1 VVTTY
6 FQIESILYTVAVI
19 IQHESNEAPSARD
32 DQLMAA
38 VVDRPGGPEGQMAF
52 ETSTVFNQ
60 FVVHDLSKLL
70 GRVLQELPE
79 VQKEVIHLASK
90 GISRREITA
99 KKIKLSLGTAT
110 ARHLLA

>member
-19 IQHESNEAPSARD
+19 IQHESNKATSARS

-38 VVDRPGGPEGQMAF
+38 VVDHPGGPESPLAF
-52 ETSTVFNQ
+52 KTSTVSNQ
-60 FVVHDLSKLL
+60 FVIQDLSELL

-79 VQKEVIHLASK
+79 VQKGVIHLACK
-90 GISRREITA
+90 GISRREIAA
-99 KKIKLSLGTAT
+99 KSKPSLGTVT
-110 ARHLLA
+110 TRHLSV